1 MVLLT
6 ISSHGTSA
14 FRKERLRQRLTTI
27 LLKQFVEAP
36 NFGAA
41 VFVKAF
47 QPSGLLATL
56 AVPTVYSLC
65 NIGRHGFYFRAHR
78 GLLPP
83 RVPDMLIIRTG

>member
-1 MVLLT
+1 MR
-6 ISSHGTSA
+6 ISPHNSFKGGD
-14 FRKERLRQRLTTI
+14 
-27 LLKQFVEAP
+27 

-47 QPSGLLATL
+47 RPLGLLATL

-65 NIGRHGFYFRAHR
+65 NIGRHGFYFRAYR